1 MKNSK
6 AIATIAIGEKYY
18 NNWKKFCQPN
28 WKQYGDKYGFDLF
41 CLERPLDTSERAR
54 ARSVS
59 WQKCLIL
66 SQDFAGSYD
75 RIVWLDSDIMFNNA
89 CAPDITV
96 GVPLDKVGAVEDLTF
111 SHLAFLKRA
120 FKLWPGAVIN
130 YTPQE
135 YYSNW
140 GLPGDCDGFFNPGVM
155 VFSPQFHR
163 TILEH
168 VYYDYEEKGGLEWHM
183 EQRPLCYELLKAGLV
198 HWIDPR
204 FNIVLEFEEIAQ
216 YPFLR
221 PPPAPKG
228 LRARIERKIQTVVN
242 RSSLQTLRAAALNT
256 LFQSSFCLHF
266 SGNRIEEMQMVRQR
280 PTLWWDVLT

>member
-1 MKNSK
+1 MKNTK
-6 AIATIAIGEKYY
+6 AIVTIAIGEKYY
-18 NNWKKFCQPN
+18 ANWKKFCEPN
-28 WKQYGDKYGFDLF
+28 WKQYGDKYGFDLI

-54 ARSVS
+54 ARSIS
-59 WQKCLIL
+59 WQKCLVL
-66 SQDFAGSYD
+66 SQDFAASYD
-75 RIVWLDSDIMFNNA
+75 RIVWIDSDIMFNNA

-120 FKLWPGAVIN
+120 FKLWPEAVIN

-135 YYSNW
+135 YYSAW
-140 GLPGDCDGFFNPGVM
+140 GLPGDCDEFFNPGVM
-155 VFSPQFHR
+155 VLSPQFHR

-183 EQRPLCYELLKAGLV
+183 EQRPLCYELLKAGIV
-198 HWIDPR
+198 HWIDLR

-221 PPPAPKG
+221 PPPAPTG
-228 LRARIERKIQTVVN
+228 LGVRIERKIQEVVN
-242 RSSLQTLRAAALNT
+242 SYSLRTLRAAALNT

-280 PTLWWDVLT
+280 PTLWWDILT